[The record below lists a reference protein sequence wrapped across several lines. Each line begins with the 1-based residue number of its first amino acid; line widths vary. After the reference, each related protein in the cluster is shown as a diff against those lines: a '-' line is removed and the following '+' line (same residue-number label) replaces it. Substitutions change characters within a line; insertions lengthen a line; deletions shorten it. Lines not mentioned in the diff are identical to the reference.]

1 MPPPADPKR
10 ISTDKI
16 VVARVVR
23 TTPAGL
29 IVALPDG
36 REGLVR
42 ERELAWDAE
51 GRKGWTERYQP
62 NDLVQVI
69 TLGKGRN
76 RRPELSIRLAESG
89 SWHEIKKHYPIGSL
103 VEGVVTGVMPYG
115 AFVEL
120 ELGITGLLHISRFP
134 SWTQKVPG
142 DVFWPGDRAMVIVES
157 IDVERRRI
165 GLSLEDLLAH
175 RWRNVQAHDN
185 QSRFVAAE
193 PGGNGARSTLDMLFG
208 HSPILVLVVEDDAA
222 QRHAVADWLRDAGQ
236 SVEVAAS
243 AEEALD
249 LIGVVRPDMTMM
261 DVGLPNMSGIEATR
275 RIRNEWPDMRC
286 VLMTDWG
293 RAERRAEEILP
304 LREQGV
310 ILLIKPLLPEDL
322 LGALLETAASSFSV
336 SSVTSQASPTRSL
349 LERTRSFGT
358 NGKQTD
364 LAGLV
369 ARIHAIT
376 RADKVV
382 LFELDTDGRQ
392 IKVLE
397 QRGAVS
403 LRLQAS
409 QELIHS
415 PVRNVAEEGKVVIA
429 NNKLETDG
437 KRFIHL
443 RPLLDFEA
451 CVGMPVP
458 AQLHNHYALFLFF
471 TRASG
476 LTEAA
481 LTHARGAATALG
493 ASLERRQI
501 LKQTADFNRIA
512 VLGQLG
518 RALVHEVSGR
528 LTPINLALGRLEAA
542 CDAIERTAAVSPEE
556 AIEEARQAREELQNL
571 RQQAK
576 ALVKT
581 TRSFS
586 RMTRQGQE
594 EIVVLDE
601 IIHEAVDVLTDAAAT
616 AHVKLDVLPAP
627 RVFFTRTQVTHLQQV
642 LVNVVQNAIQQIHL
656 LRPQTGG
663 RVAISLAQTTQNG
676 KPMVQMRVEDDGP
689 GIHYRLSER
698 IFEMDYT
705 TRPEGSGLGLYM
717 SRSLIEAQGGR
728 IFVESNHMLWGAT
741 FVVELPY
748 QM

>member
-1 MPPPADPKR
+1 
-10 ISTDKI
+10 
-16 VVARVVR
+16 
-23 TTPAGL
+23 
-29 IVALPDG
+29 LPDG

-62 NDLVQVI
+62 NDPVQVI
-69 TLGKGRN
+69 TLGKGRD

-89 SWHEIKKHYPIGSL
+89 SWHEIKKRYPIGSL

-120 ELGITGLLHISRFP
+120 EPGITGLLHVSRFP
-134 SWTQKVPG
+134 SWIQGAPG
-142 DVFWPGDRAMVIVES
+142 DVFWPGDRAMVIVER

-165 GLSLEDLLAH
+165 GLSLEDLSAQ
-175 RWRNVQAHDN
+175 RWRNVQPHEGRP
-185 QSRFVAAE
+185 RFVAKDQT
-193 PGGNGARSTLDMLFG
+193 GGNGTRPTLDMLFG
-208 HSPILVLVVEDDAA
+208 RSPISVLVVEDDAA
-222 QRHAVADWLRDAGQ
+222 QRQAVADWLRYAGQ
-236 SVEVAAS
+236 SAEVASS
-243 AEEALD
+243 AEEALN
-249 LIGVVRPDMTMM
+249 LIDVARPDMTMM
-261 DVGLPNMSGIEATR
+261 DVGLPGMSGIDAAR
-275 RIRNEWPDMRC
+275 RIRSEWPDVRC
-286 VLMTDWG
+286 VLMTDWH
-293 RAERRAEEILP
+293 RAERRSEE
-304 LREQGV
+304 LRVIQEEGV
-310 ILLIKPLLPEDL
+310 KLIIKPLLPEDL
-322 LGALLETAASSFSV
+322 LGALVEATPPSSPTSTVASP
-336 SSVTSQASPTRSL
+336 ASPTRSL
-349 LERTRSFGT
+349 LEQTKSLAT
-358 NGKQTD
+358 DGKQAD
-364 LAGLV
+364 LAGLI
-369 ARIHAIT
+369 ARIQVIA

-392 IKVLE
+392 IRVLE
-397 QRGAVS
+397 QRGAVP
-403 LRLQAS
+403 LRLQAA
-409 QELIHS
+409 QGLIHS

-429 NNKLETDG
+429 RNKLETDG
-437 KRFIHL
+437 MHFVHL

-458 AQLHNHYALFLFF
+458 VQLHNHYALFLFF

-476 LTEAA
+476 LTDAA
-481 LTHARGAATALG
+481 LTLAEGTAMALG
-493 ASLERRQI
+493 AALERRQI
-501 LKQTADFNRIA
+501 LKRTADFNRIA

-528 LTPINLALGRLEAA
+528 LTPINLALERLEAA
-542 CDAIERTAAVSPEE
+542 CDEIERSVAISPQK
-556 AIEEARQAREELQNL
+556 AIEEAQQARQELQSL

-616 AHVKLDVLPAP
+616 AHVKLEVLPAP

-676 KPMVQMRVEDDGP
+676 KPMVQLRVEDDGP
-689 GIHYRLSER
+689 GIHYRLRER

-728 IFVESNHMLWGAT
+728 IFVESSHMLWGAT